1 MGRRLIRSSREPLR
15 HQGFR
20 LFWSSGTLTFLGVS
34 VTMVVADALIITEL
48 EATEPQVL
56 LVRAAQFLPYP
67 LSTPLGA
74 AVSIVLISWALP
86 SL

>member
-15 HQGFR
+15 NQGFR

-34 VTMVVADALIITEL
+34 VTMVAADALIITEL
-48 EATEPQVL
+48 EATEPQVR

-67 LSTPLGA
+67 LYTLFGA

>member
-1 MGRRLIRSSREPLR
+1 MDRRLIRLSREPLR

-48 EATEPQVL
+48 EATESQVL
-56 LVRAAQFLPYP
+56 LVRAAQFLLYP
-67 LSTPLGA
+67 LNTLFGT